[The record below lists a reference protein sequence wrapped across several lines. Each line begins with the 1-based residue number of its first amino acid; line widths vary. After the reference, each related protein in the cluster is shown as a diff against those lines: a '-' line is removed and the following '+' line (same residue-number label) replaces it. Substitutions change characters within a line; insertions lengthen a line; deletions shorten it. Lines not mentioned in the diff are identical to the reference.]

1 MRKFISVLLAA
12 LSICL
17 LLTACGHD
25 MKNVCGEVVDILEDT
40 ASGCPILLIQEGKR
54 QKAVLLTEHTYVY
67 ADSDDLA
74 SSWKAAPT

>member
-25 MKNVCGEVVDILEDT
+25 MKSVCGEVVDILQDT
-40 ASGCPILLIQEGKR
+40 APAGLSVIFLLWTIPQSRAG
-54 QKAVLLTEHTYVY
+54 
-67 ADSDDLA
+67 
-74 SSWKAAPT
+74 

>member
-25 MKNVCGEVVDILEDT
+25 MKNVCGEVVDILQDT
-40 ASGCPILLIQEGKR
+40 APAGLSVIFLLWTIPQSRAE
-54 QKAVLLTEHTYVY
+54 
-67 ADSDDLA
+67 
-74 SSWKAAPT
+74 